1 MGGQGHT
8 LETLSALAGRLAG
21 MSSDDPARAAL
32 RADLDAEF
40 WRAAQQVVQDA
51 SPEPL
56 PRRLALD
63 ATALLL
69 LDFGAL
75 PGVVSATL
83 PDFAAAR
90 RAVAASPNAMALF
103 SDALAQIWR
112 DTLRDELLQQIQV
125 QLDAIARDLAE
136 WPELHLTM
144 IRHRDQLVLA
154 ALGDSPQ
161 AQHAL
166 RLYSEMDERLE
177 QFKRYE
183 RLSEQAAF
191 RSNDERKLW
200 LSIKGYMQERQQQLE
215 PLLSPLLARA
225 RDVHAALQEI
235 EAEISMRQADLRAA
249 ESDSRRVQEQILSA
263 FNEGARGEALQELQR
278 ELARIVFV
286 IEKSQTRIVEAQSR
300 AEGLR
305 GQNATALAAE
315 QLMSASET
323 VFDSVGRLLELHG
336 NRSTLEEKLFE
347 EQAAQAQVSATGM
360 RSTLH
365 AEIANLRGHLRLAAR
380 YAHVA
385 ECALDVGDGV
395 RVEPGPLDAAMAH
408 IEAFDPHLFRNVHA
422 RRHGRPAILL
432 APGIGEGVYDR
443 ERHRFVIPQRS
454 ARGAESSLA
463 SACALYRLELDA
475 TEGNALAAAFRKQQR
490 RTSKVRSN
498 LKVRNQLAE
507 EYQLWITQEAHGNP
521 VLSRE
526 ARQWFEANIAPPK
539 DAPWTPPEYLD
550 LAPRQLTSRLNEAER
565 APQSAD
571 REFRCGVLYW
581 LLNPDDARAIADWA
595 LPRIER
601 AMELD
606 PAQHGHVYSAA
617 TLHMKIKSFQRAID
631 LFHRFSRNAPQ
642 SWWSRKAIELCAIC
656 R

>member
-1 MGGQGHT
+1 MGGHT

-21 MSSDDPARAAL
+21 MSPDDPARAPL
-32 RADLDAEF
+32 RAEIDAEF
-40 WRAAQQVVQDA
+40 WRVAQQLAHDA
-51 SPEPL
+51 CLEPL
-56 PRRLALD
+56 PRRLALEAD
-63 ATALLL
+63 TLLL
-69 LDFGAL
+69 LDFGVL
-75 PGVVSATL
+75 PGVVSAGS

-90 RAVAASPNAMALF
+90 RAVAASPNSMSLF
-103 SDALAQIWR
+103 SDALGQIWQDTMR
-112 DTLRDELLQQIQV
+112 DDLLQQINV
-125 QLDAIARDLAE
+125 QLEAISRDLAE

-183 RLSEQAAF
+183 KLSEQAAF
-191 RSNDERKLW
+191 RSNDERKHW
-200 LSIKGYMQERQQQLE
+200 LSIKGYVTERQQQLE
-215 PLLSPLLARA
+215 PLLSTLLARA
-225 RDVHAALQEI
+225 RDVHTAMQEI
-235 EAEISMRQADLRAA
+235 EAEIAMRQADLRTA
-249 ESDSRRVQEQILSA
+249 ESDSRRIQEQILSA
-263 FNEGARGEALQELQR
+263 FNAGAQGAELQELQR
-278 ELARIVFV
+278 ELARVVFV
-286 IEKSQTRIVEAQSR
+286 IEKSQSRIVEAQAR

-305 GQNATALAAE
+305 GQNASALAAE
-315 QLMSASET
+315 QLVSAAET

-336 NRSTLEEKLFE
+336 NRAALQEKLFE
-347 EQAAQAQVSATGM
+347 EQTAQAQVSASGM
-360 RSTLH
+360 RGTLH

-380 YAHVA
+380 YGHAA

-395 RVEPGPLDAAMAH
+395 RVEPSQLDAALAH
-408 IEAFDPHLFRNVHA
+408 IQAFDPHLFRNVHA
-422 RRHGRPAILL
+422 RRHGRPAMLL

-443 ERHRFVIPQRS
+443 ERHRFVVPQRS
-454 ARGAESSLA
+454 VRGAEASLA

-490 RTSKVRSN
+490 RTAKVRSN

-507 EYQLWITQEAHGNP
+507 EYQLWITQEAHGNL

-526 ARQWFEANIAPPK
+526 ARQWFESNIAPPK
-539 DAPWTPPEYLD
+539 DAPWTPPEFLD

-581 LLNPDDARAIADWA
+581 LLNPDDSRAIRDWA

-606 PAQHGHVYSAA
+606 AAQHGYVYSAA

-631 LFHRFSRNAPQ
+631 LFHRFSRQAPQ
-642 SWWSRKAIELCAIC
+642 SWWSRKAIELCAVC